1 MNAMNAHYHVGI
13 IVKDLPAARSQLT
26 QQLGLTWGPVLH
38 LPRAEFRDAGGHDV
52 LLPTTFCYS
61 VEQPCL
67 EIIQEVPGSVW
78 ECNDN
83 SNLHH
88 IGFWSDDIATDSAR
102 MSEVGCPLQF
112 AGRSGEVA
120 PAGFSYQRNNELGVR
135 IELVD
140 SAMREAMSFLFVADE

>member
-1 MNAMNAHYHVGI
+1 MSALNAHYHVGI
-13 IVKDLPAARSQLT
+13 IVKDLAAARSQLT
-26 QQLGLTWGPVLH
+26 DQLGLTWGPVLH
-38 LPRAEFRDAGGHDV
+38 LEHAEFRDGEGRDL

-67 EIIQEVPGSVW
+67 EVIQEVPGSVW
-78 ECNDN
+78 ECNEY

-88 IGFWSDDIATDSAR
+88 VGFWSDDLSAESAR
-102 MSEVGCPLQF
+102 LSGVGCPLQL

-120 PAGFSYQRNNELGVR
+120 PAGFAYQRNNELGVR

-140 SAMREAMSFLFVADE
+140 GAMRDAMSFLFVADR

>member
-1 MNAMNAHYHVGI
+1 MSPLNAHYHVGI
-13 IVKDLPAARSQLT
+13 IVKDLPVARSQLT
-26 QQLGLTWGPVLH
+26 RQLGLTWGPVLH
-38 LPRAEFRDAGGHDV
+38 LDRAEFRDADGHDL

-78 ECNDN
+78 ECNDR

-88 IGFWSDDIATDSAR
+88 IGFWSDDLGAESAR
-102 MSEVGCPLQF
+102 MSEVGCPLQL
-112 AGRSGEVA
+112 AGRSGDVA

>member
-1 MNAMNAHYHVGI
+1 MSALNAHYHVGI

-26 QQLGLTWGPVLH
+26 DQLGLTWGPVLH
-38 LPRAEFRDAGGHDV
+38 LERAEFRDGEGHDL

-67 EIIQEVPGSVW
+67 EVIQEVPGSVW

-88 IGFWSDDIATDSAR
+88 MGFWSDDLSAESDR
-102 MSEVGCPLQF
+102 LAQIGCPLQL
-112 AGRSGEVA
+112 AGRSGDVA
-120 PAGFSYQRNNELGVR
+120 PVGFAYQRNNELGVR

-140 SAMREAMSFLFVADE
+140 AAMRDTMSFLFVADQ